1 MYIDILND
9 LGKATNLTLYA
20 DVQMSAGVAD
30 VHLNQ
35 IQALF
40 GGQSSPKEFTKTQEE
55 ALASEK

>member
-1 MYIDILND
+1 
-9 LGKATNLTLYA
+9 
-20 DVQMSAGVAD
+20 MSAGVAD